1 MRVKKKKTVII
12 LIIAFFIGGFA
23 LALYADS
30 QDSPFGLL
38 IAVVMMAFGIRIANL
53 RIAYGKNKQYGDWID
68 SLTASESSVPEEKKE
83 DELHI

>member
-12 LIIAFFIGGFA
+12 LIIAFFIGGFG

-30 QDSPFGLL
+30 KGSPLGLL
-38 IAVVMMAFGIRIANL
+38 LAVIMMAFGIRIANL

-68 SLTASESSVPEEKKE
+68 SLTASEPSPEEDKKE
-83 DELHI
+83 E